1 MEEERK
7 FEVDEA
13 FTLPAE
19 LLDDPAVFALA
30 PVRLRATYFDTA
42 DLRLARAGASLR
54 FRTGDAEPWTVKLP
68 TDLPGIRH
76 EVSLAGPSGRVPA
89 ELADL
94 VTTFRR
100 SEPLAPVIVLRT
112 VRQPYEVRDEAG
124 AVLAELVD
132 DHVSVLV
139 GRRVVTRFR
148 EIEVER
154 KHGGRD
160 VLDRVAATLTTAGAV
175 EGEFTAKHVRALG
188 SPATAPADLAA
199 SPRPVS
205 RKKAT
210 AADVVAGGIR
220 RDIGLIVA
228 HDPLVRLRAEV
239 GQGDTAVHQMRVG
252 CRRLRSRLRTFAPL
266 LDPRWADPLRAE
278 LAWLAGVLGG
288 VRDAEVLR
296 ARLAATAA
304 KDPLAPLDPGLVAE
318 LDAALADRHRDA
330 LRELDTALTSERYLV
345 LLDLL
350 VTVAANPGIGRAG
363 RARAAEALPPFVA
376 RTWKKLLKDVR
387 GLRDDGPD
395 DGWHAARVRAK
406 RARYAVEAV
415 VGVVGRPARRLA
427 SALAAVQG
435 ELGEHQDAA
444 MAAEAW
450 LELGAVDPGR
460 YGVVVGRL
468 VERERG
474 AVVAARGR
482 FGGVWAGARRGKVT
496 EWLG

>member
-13 FTLPAE
+13 FALPDE
-19 LLDDPAVFALA
+19 FLDAPDVFALP

-68 TDLPGIRH
+68 TAIPGIRR
-76 EVSLAGPSGRVPA
+76 EVSLAGPSGRPPA

-112 VRQPYEVRDEAG
+112 VRQPYELRDG
-124 AVLAELVD
+124 SGTVLAELVD

-154 KHGGRD
+154 KAGGRD
-160 VLDRVAATLTTAGAV
+160 VLDRVAGSLTAAGAV

-220 RDIGLIVA
+220 RDIGVIVA

-239 GQGDTAVHQMRVG
+239 GRGDTAVHQMRVG

-278 LAWLAGVLGG
+278 LSWLASVLGG

-296 ARLAATAA
+296 ARLGVTAA
-304 KDPLAPLDPGLVAE
+304 ADPLAPLDPEIVGE
-318 LDAALADRHRDA
+318 LDRALADRYRDA
-330 LRELDTALTSERYLV
+330 VTELDAALTSERYLE

-350 VTVAANPGIGRAG
+350 VTVAAKPGVGRGGRAP
-363 RARAAEALPPFVA
+363 AREALPPFVA
-376 RTWKKLLKDVR
+376 RTWKRLVRDVR
-387 GLRDDGPD
+387 GLRADGPD
-395 DGWHAARVRAK
+395 EVWHAARVRAK

-415 VGVVGRPARRLA
+415 SSVVGRPAQRLA
-427 SALAAVQG
+427 AALAAVQG
-435 ELGEHQDAA
+435 DLGEHQDAA
-444 MAAEAW
+444 LAAETW
-450 LELGAVDPGR
+450 LELGAADPGR
-460 YGVVVGRL
+460 YGVTVGRL

-482 FGGVWAGARRGKVT
+482 FAGVWAEARRGKLT